1 MKTVPGKLSMTV
13 VYLVLFHGW
22 LGLANAENVKTFP
35 LNTIEGT
42 EAVEVTAKTANL
54 KGRDGLQ
61 VKVSPDH
68 KSNEEGG
75 RDNCTYL
82 LVDKGSFRNGVIE
95 VDLAGRPSEG
105 TSAWARGFVGVVFR
119 VSEDKSNPDIS

>member
-54 KGRDGLQ
+54 KGRDGL
-61 VKVSPDH
+61 P
-68 KSNEEGG
+68 
-75 RDNCTYL
+75 L
-82 LVDKGSFRNGVIE
+82 WLP
-95 VDLAGRPSEG
+95 GRPGPFPG
-105 TSAWARGFVGVVFR
+105 TRRDGSGMPAVRGLVLQLKTNSARTEPPGGL
-119 VSEDKSNPDIS
+119 